1 MVLETTKKT
10 VKGKIPEQFIYEI
23 MDGKPIYYKGYKEAL
38 KKHVNAEEIMGS
50 SSLQSELVNFIL
62 EIIHVFYDRKKY
74 RVHTNETGL
83 QLGYKDTLAG
93 DIVVYDKKI
102 LTADK
107 ITAKYSDVPP
117 KYVIEIDTNADLS
130 ESNFMEYMTRK
141 TEKLFE
147 FGVQKVFWVITPTQQ
162 VIVASPD
169 NDWLIKTWHKDIEL
183 FDGITMNIGKYLDE
197 EGIKIGF

>member
-147 FGVQKVFWVITPTQQ
+147 FGVEKVFWVITSTQQ
-162 VIVASPD
+162 VIVTSPD
-169 NDWLIKTWHKDIEL
+169 KDWLIKTWNQEIEL
-183 FDGITMNIGKYLDE
+183 FDGIKMNIGKYLDE
-197 EGIKIGF
+197 EGIRI